1 MTAETLSSA
10 FFKIKSNSFGFFV
23 IVLVK
28 ASPSITTCMTDIDE
42 AKWFQYFSTSQN
54 SISTFYEKKINFLG
68 FRAVALVKTFP
79 LMYQLLM

>member
-1 MTAETLSSA
+1 MYQLLH
-10 FFKIKSNSFGFFV
+10 V
-23 IVLVK
+23 WV
-28 ASPSITTCMTDIDE
+28 TDIDE

-79 LMYQLLM
+79 LMYQLLI